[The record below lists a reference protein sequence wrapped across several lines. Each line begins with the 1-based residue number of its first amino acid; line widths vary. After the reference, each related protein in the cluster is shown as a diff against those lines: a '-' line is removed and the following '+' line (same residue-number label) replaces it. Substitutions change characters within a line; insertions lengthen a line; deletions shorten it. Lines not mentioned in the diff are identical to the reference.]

1 MRDIVIIG
9 AGGHG
14 VEIAWLARR
23 CGRKI
28 KGFLDNTPEKQNM
41 NIMGVAVLGFIDQAP
56 NYIDCEFI
64 IAVGNPRN
72 RKKIINTFFSS
83 SQYVFA
89 TLIDPSVILGE
100 NIEIGHGSM
109 VCAGSVLTVNV
120 NIGEHCIVNIN
131 STLSHGVEL
140 GNFVTIA
147 PNAALS
153 GDVKLGNI
161 TEIGANAV
169 LREKLIVK
177 EGGMV
182 GMGAVLT
189 KNVEINHVM
198 VGNPAKLLKVIE
210 VI

>member
-23 CGRKI
+23 CGRKV
-28 KGFLDNTPEKQNM
+28 KGFLDNTPEKQNTK
-41 NIMGVAVLGFIDQAP
+41 ILGIDVLGSLDTAIQ
-56 NYIDCEFI
+56 YTECEFI
-64 IAVGNPRN
+64 IAIGNPRSR
-72 RKKIINTFFSS
+72 RKIVDSYFST
-83 SQYVFA
+83 QQFQFA
-89 TLIDPSVILGE
+89 TLIDPSVVLGN
-100 NIEIGHGSM
+100 NIEIGQGSM
-109 VCAGSVLTVNV
+109 ICARSVLTVNV
-120 NIGEHCIVNIN
+120 NIGEHCIININ

-147 PNAALS
+147 PNVALS

-169 LREKLIVK
+169 LREKIIVK
-177 EGGMV
+177 EGAMI

-189 KNVEINHVM
+189 KDVEANHVM
-198 VGNPAKLLKVIE
+198 IGNPAKLLKVIE

>member
-28 KGFLDNTPEKQNM
+28 KGFLDNTLEKQNTKV
-41 NIMGVAVLGFIDQAP
+41 MGIDVLGPLTTAIQ
-56 NYIDCEFI
+56 YTECEFI
-64 IAVGNPRN
+64 IAIGNPRS
-72 RKKIINTFFSS
+72 RKKIVDTFFST
-83 SQYVFA
+83 QQFLFA
-89 TLIDPSVILGE
+89 TLIDPSAVLGD
-100 NIEIGHGSM
+100 NIKIGHGSM
-109 VCAGSVLTVNV
+109 VCAGSVLTVNI

-177 EGGMV
+177 EGAMV

-189 KNVEINHVM
+189 KDVEINHVM
-198 VGNPAKLLKVIE
+198 VGNPAKLLKIIE
-210 VI
+210 QV